1 MKAPAGGHLS
11 PRLRWLGAAET
22 DEEKKPS
29 PGRGWQGE
37 ALTGVGRCRV
47 GLGTAPLPA
56 PGGHLPPGEGWRAA
70 GSRPTVFPVHPGL
83 PRKRWLFP
91 LIRQGLWPCH
101 LPRRG
106 RLPPGGEIGA
116 DALAFYPESGQICQ
130 GSPPHPSR
138 APPGPPSEGT
148 EGFSLAHWSVHIIL
162 PFLPLRSRGDVG
174 IAPGPECKNSP
185 EALA

>member
-1 MKAPAGGHLS
+1 MKNRKQTQPEQTPRPPAGRHQPGQDLLLHQPLLLGRNGPAGHGQERVLGKFRLAIPEPVPGDDKRQGVKGFFPAGGHLS

-56 PGGHLPPGEGWRAA
+56 PGGHLPLGEGWRAA

-91 LIRQGLWPCH
+91 LIRQGPWP
-101 LPRRG
+101 
-106 RLPPGGEIGA
+106 
-116 DALAFYPESGQICQ
+116 
-130 GSPPHPSR
+130 
-138 APPGPPSEGT
+138 
-148 EGFSLAHWSVHIIL
+148 
-162 PFLPLRSRGDVG
+162 
-174 IAPGPECKNSP
+174 
-185 EALA
+185 